1 MLARYDIRRDPDG
14 WTVYDIWTGEP
25 VVVGVAQTGLTLEA
39 ACDLA
44 DLLSQRAARGL
55 RDVLQ

>member
-1 MLARYDIRRDPDG
+1 MLARYDIRRDPEG
-14 WTVYDIWTGEP
+14 WTVFDVWTAEP
-25 VVVGVAQTGLTLEA
+25 VVIGAPQVGLGLEA

-44 DLLSQRAARGL
+44 DLLSRRAARGL